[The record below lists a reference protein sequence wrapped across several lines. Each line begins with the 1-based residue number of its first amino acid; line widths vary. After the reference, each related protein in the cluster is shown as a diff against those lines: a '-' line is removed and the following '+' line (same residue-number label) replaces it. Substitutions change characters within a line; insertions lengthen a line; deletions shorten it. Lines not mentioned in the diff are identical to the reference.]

1 VPCVVPGGKI
11 KYYLP
16 KGEWIR
22 FGTEEVVQ
30 GEQYREEILALN
42 DVAVFIQKGSRI
54 VMGPDVQHTDM
65 DMSNTTHWPA

>member
-1 VPCVVPGGKI
+1 MVLNNKLCAVMI
-11 KYYLP
+11 YL
-16 KGEWIR
+16 
-22 FGTEEVVQ
+22 
-30 GEQYREEILALN
+30 LLN